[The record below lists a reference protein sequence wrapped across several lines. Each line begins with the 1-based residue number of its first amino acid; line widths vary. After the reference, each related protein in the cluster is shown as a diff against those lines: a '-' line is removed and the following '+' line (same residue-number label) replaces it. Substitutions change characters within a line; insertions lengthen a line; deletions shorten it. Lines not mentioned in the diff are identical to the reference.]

1 VADEVLAQEYW
12 PGEDPLGQQIILQ
25 GGLQSKIVG
34 VVRHTKQTDL
44 TADSEKGVLYYC
56 LYQQPI
62 PIATLVVQS
71 DGNRA
76 LPASAIREA
85 VNSVDPVQSIY
96 DIKTMQE
103 RVTATLASRK
113 FTVALLALFAGTA
126 VFLAALGLYGVI
138 NYGVTQRTQEI
149 GIRMAL
155 GAQRSQV
162 LGLILRGGLR
172 ITLLGVAL
180 GWLAAFGI
188 GRLLR
193 NQLFG
198 LSVFDPATFAST
210 ATILAAVAL
219 FATYVPA
226 RRATKLDP
234 LEACRYE

>member
-1 VADEVLAQEYW
+1 
-12 PGEDPLGQQIILQ
+12 
-25 GGLQSKIVG
+25 
-34 VVRHTKQTDL
+34 
-44 TADSEKGVLYYC
+44 
-56 LYQQPI
+56 
-62 PIATLVVQS
+62 
-71 DGNRA
+71 
-76 LPASAIREA
+76 
-85 VNSVDPVQSIY
+85 
-96 DIKTMQE
+96 M
-103 RVTATLASRK
+103 TATLASRK

-180 GWLAAFGI
+180 GWIAAFGI
-188 GRLLR
+188 VRLLR

-198 LSVFDPATFAST
+198 LSVFDPAMFAGT